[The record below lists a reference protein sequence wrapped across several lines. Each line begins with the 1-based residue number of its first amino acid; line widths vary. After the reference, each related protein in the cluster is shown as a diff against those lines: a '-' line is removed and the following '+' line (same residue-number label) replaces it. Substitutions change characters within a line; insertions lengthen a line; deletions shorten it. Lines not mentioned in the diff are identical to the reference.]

1 MDERGRKLNYREAC
15 ALLNCGKTHF
25 YYLIMS
31 GILPAYRVGER
42 RGLWVY
48 EKDCLDHLEKCAVD
62 PNEDHEDD

>member
-31 GILPAYRVGER
+31 GILPAYRVGAK
-42 RGLWVY
+42 RGVWVY
-48 EKDCLDHLEKCAVD
+48 EEDCKKFLNQNTVISKDDE
-62 PNEDHEDD
+62 